1 MAEFNP
7 TPKVK
12 EKKVPTTVEIPESVK
27 HAFDTWAS
35 DLEGY
40 TSEELM
46 AEGLVWIIQS
56 KSPKNKKP
64 RGGARPGS
72 GRKKEPAK

>member
-12 EKKVPTTVEIPESVK
+12 EKKVPVTIEISESVK
-27 HAFDTWAS
+27 HAFEVWAS

-40 TSEELM
+40 SSEELM
-46 AEGLVWIIQS
+46 ADGLAWIIQS
-56 KSPKNKKP
+56 KSSKNKKP
-64 RGGARPGS
+64 RGGSRPGS